1 MILWAFATAGKPCPD
16 LLEAASRPLV
26 QHRER
31 LMEMSPLLLPTLLW
45 AVAKLLEA
53 CGGGT
58 GDGGGRGAHNLID
71 DNGGVV
77 HQNHTTGGLVLAGMM
92 PFELLRLAA
101 EGPLAQPERVAAMA
115 PRGVVM
121 SAWALAKSGVQPGV
135 GDAQGVGLWGR
146 SVGMF
151 GAECVGKLCGTSHP
165 VMGAAG
171 RRAMATLSRALSDLS
186 PSLGSQGLGLAV
198 WAMSRLEGGEGA
210 LPRLASSLQS
220 ALQWQL
226 RQVHQRGEEAGIR
239 SGGKPITTPATSN
252 GTIGPKALAAAA
264 VSLARAKAISPPLL
278 LTIAETCRYLAAPRV
293 SAAYKTSGL
302 AGWRHGTTAGKAA
315 QLIWSIA
322 AASPRHAILRG
333 PSILAAVSHLASM
346 VSDALLNISTPSIN
360 TGVPNVLMAPL
371 HKTTQHAA
379 KAIPD
384 GQLCMF
390 LSGCASLGL
399 HPGEP
404 VLQAAAAALSQPG
417 RADTLSS
424 HTLCE
429 LLESMAELRGGRR
442 WDPTDPNGNANG
454 IEAIRTVATM
464 AVDVVPAVS
473 LSAGRGRGGGRA
485 VGQLV
490 RSVAALLT
498 DRICTQR
505 QVWGGRDID

>member
-1 MILWAFATAGKPCPD
+1 
-16 LLEAASRPLV
+16 
-26 QHRER
+26 
-31 LMEMSPLLLPTLLW
+31 
-45 AVAKLLEA
+45 
-53 CGGGT
+53 
-58 GDGGGRGAHNLID
+58 
-71 DNGGVV
+71 
-77 HQNHTTGGLVLAGMM
+77 
-92 PFELLRLAA
+92 
-101 EGPLAQPERVAAMA
+101 
-115 PRGVVM
+115 
-121 SAWALAKSGVQPGV
+121 
-135 GDAQGVGLWGR
+135 
-146 SVGMF
+146 
-151 GAECVGKLCGTSHP
+151 
-165 VMGAAG
+165 
-171 RRAMATLSRALSDLS
+171 
-186 PSLGSQGLGLAV
+186 
-198 WAMSRLEGGEGA
+198 
-210 LPRLASSLQS
+210 
-220 ALQWQL
+220 
-226 RQVHQRGEEAGIR
+226 
-239 SGGKPITTPATSN
+239 
-252 GTIGPKALAAAA
+252 
-264 VSLARAKAISPPLL
+264 
-278 LTIAETCRYLAAPRV
+278 
-293 SAAYKTSGL
+293 
-302 AGWRHGTTAGKAA
+302 
-315 QLIWSIA
+315 
-322 AASPRHAILRG
+322 
-333 PSILAAVSHLASM
+333 M

-429 LLESMAELRGGRR
+429 LLESRAELRGGRR

-473 LSAGRGRGGGRA
+473 LSAGRGRGSGRA